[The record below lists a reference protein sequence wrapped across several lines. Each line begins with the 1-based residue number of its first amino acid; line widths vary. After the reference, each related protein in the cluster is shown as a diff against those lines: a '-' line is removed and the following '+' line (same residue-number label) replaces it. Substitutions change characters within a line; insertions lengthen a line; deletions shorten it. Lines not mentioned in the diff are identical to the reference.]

1 MYNNII
7 EANQYATSETIPI
20 ITKRL
25 STAPWHSQSTEVKRN
40 AVSQA
45 IKVSLEN
52 PSPENSEQI
61 RKASEEL
68 DHQYKKEQEKY
79 VKNKIAEL
87 NNAHTSKKSKVV
99 WQIANEISNRKKSKR
114 FILKGKSK
122 QDRLNQWKNHFSNLL
137 RQAPPVISIP
147 TKRMLDLELHIE
159 KNDFTMK
166 KLQIVIKN
174 LKNNKVSGTDNIPA
188 EVWKAGICNE
198 QLLYICNRV
207 YNQ

>member
-1 MYNNII
+1 M
-7 EANQYATSETIPI
+7 QHL
-20 ITKRL
+20 RL
-25 STAPWHSQSTEVKRN
+25 YLLSPAPWDSQSIEVKCN

-61 RKASEEL
+61 RKGCEEL

-87 NNAHTSKKSKVV
+87 NNAHTNKKSKVV

-114 FILKGKSK
+114 SILKGKSK

-137 RQAPPVISIP
+137 GQAPLINIP
-147 TKRMLDLELHIE
+147 TKRMIDVELHIE

-166 KLQIVIKN
+166 ELQILIKN
-174 LKNNKVSGTDNIPA
+174 LKNNKASGIDNIPA
-188 EVWKAGICNE
+188 EV
-198 QLLYICNRV
+198 
-207 YNQ
+207 